1 MASRPTTGSPSPS
14 NTPSATPIP
23 QIPPHQPA
31 NPALA
36 SSSPGAAHGAAS
48 PLYGSPTAA
57 SSPIP
62 QPGQGGLSRTR
73 SPAVNEP
80 LPSNALP
87 DSSPALQPQLTDEQ
101 KADVIRRHLLSAAEQ
116 HRVAQDQ
123 ALASSSPAAR
133 SPGSAFPQ
141 MGTSPALRSN
151 ILDLNSGA
159 GTTDSEDYPT
169 PYHLEGGDVVA
180 GVYKA
185 VGALN
190 PSAPSIRRS
199 KSLASIGPGG
209 GTTSRRVSTAGA
221 AAADGAAAFRAGLA
235 HDVGADA
242 LAASDEPF
250 ADDDNAELSTAEMLQ
265 PGGFRRD
272 FVFRKVAARVGGGPE
287 PGSDASSLQSY
298 SGAPGAPGGGGG
310 GNGNPNASGVSLA
323 SASGVSLVRPAA
335 PRPTRSFIDF
345 LSLYGHF
352 GGENLEEIEEEDE
365 EDEDEED
372 EEPVPSGLRRR
383 GGAGADEEAAVSGRP
398 GAGRRGMTGERAPL
412 LRARSTLAR
421 GDSRKRLS
429 VASAKEAGEAAPQG
443 DASVTQAVLML
454 LKSFVG
460 TGVLFL
466 GKAFLNGGAL
476 FSTLVLCFIA
486 MISLFSFLLLVE
498 TRQAVPGS
506 FGDIGGKLYG
516 KWMRWAILTAI
527 VTSQIGFVA
536 AYTIFVAQ
544 NLQAF
549 FMAVTNCHTYIS
561 VPYLIMAQL
570 VIFLPLALIRN
581 IQKLSGTAL
590 VADAFILIG
599 LIYIFGN
606 EIKVL
611 VDHGAADVVLFNGKD
626 FPLLIGTAVFAFEG
640 IGLVLPVYESMR
652 EPQKFTRVLSGVM
665 VGSMVLFAS
674 GGLLAYLAYGS
685 DIQTVVFINLPQDD
699 KLVSASQFLY
709 SIAILLS
716 TPLQLFPA
724 VRIMENGLFA
734 PQKSGKKS
742 VKVKWE
748 KNSFRTL
755 AVVGCSILAWAGAK
769 DLDKFVSLIGSV
781 ACVPLGFVFPPL
793 LHLKAC
799 AHTRKQK
806 AVDIALLSFG
816 VAAAVFSSSQTIQM
830 FLSGSEP
837 GGPTFGKCPPP
848 S

>member
-1 MASRPTTGSPSPS
+1 MASRPTAGSPSPS

-31 NPALA
+31 NPGPGA
-36 SSSPGAAHGAAS
+36 SSPGAAQGAAS
-48 PLYGSPTAA
+48 PLYGSPRGA
-57 SSPIP
+57 SSPIA

-80 LPSNALP
+80 LPSNALA
-87 DSSPALQPQLTDEQ
+87 DSSPALQAHMTDEER
-101 KADVIRRHLLSAAEQ
+101 ANVVRRHLLSAAEQ

-123 ALASSSPAAR
+123 ALAASSPAAR

-141 MGTSPALRSN
+141 MGTSPALRSSL
-151 ILDLNSGA
+151 LDLGSGA
-159 GTTDSEDYPT
+159 GTGDSEDYPT

-209 GTTSRRVSTAGA
+209 GTTSRRVSTAGPS
-221 AAADGAAAFRAGLA
+221 AADGAAAFRAGLA

-250 ADDDNAELSTAEMLQ
+250 VDDDSNAELSTAEMLQ

-298 SGAPGAPGGGGG
+298 SGAPGAPGGGGS

-365 EDEDEED
+365 EDEDEDDED
-372 EEPVPSGLRRR
+372 ETSRGGLVRRR

-466 GKAFLNGGAL
+466 GKA
-476 FSTLVLCFIA
+476 
-486 MISLFSFLLLVE
+486 
-498 TRQAVPGS
+498 
-506 FGDIGGKLYG
+506 
-516 KWMRWAILTAI
+516 
-527 VTSQIGFVA
+527 
-536 AYTIFVAQ
+536 
-544 NLQAF
+544 
-549 FMAVTNCHTYIS
+549 
-561 VPYLIMAQL
+561 
-570 VIFLPLALIRN
+570 
-581 IQKLSGTAL
+581 
-590 VADAFILIG
+590 
-599 LIYIFGN
+599 
-606 EIKVL
+606 
-611 VDHGAADVVLFNGKD
+611 
-626 FPLLIGTAVFAFEG
+626 
-640 IGLVLPVYESMR
+640 
-652 EPQKFTRVLSGVM
+652 
-665 VGSMVLFAS
+665 
-674 GGLLAYLAYGS
+674 
-685 DIQTVVFINLPQDD
+685 
-699 KLVSASQFLY
+699 
-709 SIAILLS
+709 
-716 TPLQLFPA
+716 
-724 VRIMENGLFA
+724 
-734 PQKSGKKS
+734 
-742 VKVKWE
+742 
-748 KNSFRTL
+748 
-755 AVVGCSILAWAGAK
+755 
-769 DLDKFVSLIGSV
+769 
-781 ACVPLGFVFPPL
+781 CVPSR
-793 LHLKAC
+793 C
-799 AHTRKQK
+799 R
-806 AVDIALLSFG
+806 S
-816 VAAAVFSSSQTIQM
+816 
-830 FLSGSEP
+830 
-837 GGPTFGKCPPP
+837 PP
-848 S
+848 SSYRH